1 MFEINGKDMAHLLR
15 HLHMARIDANDF
27 FEAEADESR
36 KEAYRAALG
45 AEVASSAG
53 ILCTVLEGLLHN
65 KDNWKD

>member
-1 MFEINGKDMAHLLR
+1 MFTINGKDMAHLLR

-36 KEAYRAALG
+36 KEALAFLG
-45 AEVASSAG
+45 AEAASSAG

-65 KDNWKD
+65 KDNWKDK